1 MFLTSLGNSGIGYEI
16 TLQLA
21 SHHARVYIAA
31 RSRKRGEEAI
41 AKLKASSKL
50 NLDLHFL
57 EMDLQS
63 LQSVKLAAAEFMKFE
78 SRLDLLINNA
88 GVRAIF
94 YVGKAD
100 WTDMHDNSDYGCTVQ
115 AH

>member
-1 MFLTSLGNSGIGYEI
+1 M
-16 TLQLA
+16 
-21 SHHARVYIAA
+21 
-31 RSRKRGEEAI
+31 
-41 AKLKASSKL
+41 
-50 NLDLHFL
+50 
-57 EMDLQS
+57 
-63 LQSVKLAAAEFMKFE
+63 KLAAAEFMKLE